1 MAQVGHVKQCVQVDE
16 LGTCTLE
23 QWMPAPSLLPPLDA
37 ASVGELLTA
46 TAFVFAMAWGG
57 KMLGRTVRD

>member
-1 MAQVGHVKQCVQVDE
+1 MAEVGHVKQCVEVDTA
-16 LGTCTLE
+16 GTCTLE
-23 QWMPAPSLLPPLDA
+23 QWMPPPTPIPPLDA
-37 ASVGELLTA
+37 AAVGQLLGV